1 MYSGVFVRIFSKLFL
16 KLLQCDLMLCL
27 AFFGFGVR
35 CKHAG
40 GLLHTGDPLA
50 VDMAPYTPIRG
61 RLSFKVIIGVTL
73 FE

>member
-1 MYSGVFVRIFSKLFL
+1 MYSGVFLWIFSKLFL
-16 KLLQCDLMLCL
+16 KLPQCDLVLYL
-27 AFFGFGVR
+27 AFFGFGEQ

-40 GLLHTGDPLA
+40 GLLLTGDPLA

-61 RLSFKVIIGVTL
+61 RLFFKVINGVTL